1 MPHTAHIGIGSNL
14 GSPGKNCLAAM
25 ERMDAHESIAIISR
39 SSLYETEPFGKT
51 DQNRFVNAVVQIET
65 ALTPVKLLE
74 ALLKIEQDMGRVRN
88 EKWGPRIMDL
98 DILFYED
105 RIVQEKT
112 LEIPHPGIPERS
124 FVLIP
129 MKEIAGDFVHPQLKK
144 TIHALC
150 EPLAD
155 PEKVRRL
162 SESR

>member
-14 GSPGKNCLAAM
+14 GSPGENCLAAM
-25 ERMDAHESIAIISR
+25 ERMDAHESIAITSR

-51 DQNRFVNAVVQIET
+51 DQNRFVNAVVQIDT
-65 ALTPVKLLE
+65 ALTPGELLE
-74 ALLKIEQDMGRVRN
+74 AVLKIEQDMGRVRK
-88 EKWGPRIMDL
+88 EKWGPRIIDL

-105 RIVQEKT
+105 RIIKEKA

-129 MKEIAGDFVHPQLKK
+129 MKEIAGDYVHPQLQKS
-144 TIHALC
+144 IQALC

-162 SESR
+162 SASR